1 MKAYYNIMQRTFFIF
16 VKIDFMTAELTT
28 DPTIK
33 KIIRVVKSL
42 SDEDQ
47 KILLAQLNARQ
58 LLKKGAPQIVKK
70 PANISM
76 ALIDKWKHESRKNAK

>member
-1 MKAYYNIMQRTFFIF
+1 MA
-16 VKIDFMTAELTT
+16 AELTT
-28 DPTIK
+28 TPTIN
-33 KIIRVVKSL
+33 KIIRVVKLL

-58 LLKKGAPQIVKK
+58 LLKKRAAQITKN